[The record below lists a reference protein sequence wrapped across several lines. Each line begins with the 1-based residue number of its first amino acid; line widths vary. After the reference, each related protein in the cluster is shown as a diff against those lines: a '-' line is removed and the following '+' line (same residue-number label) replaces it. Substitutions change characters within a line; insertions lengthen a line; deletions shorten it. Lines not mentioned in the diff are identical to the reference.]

1 MLEEDRVS
9 GGTGSS
15 LAPGYTPLL
24 LSLESLSGTTARPI
38 SRIFFI
44 FFLELVEFSALLVS
58 A

>member
-15 LAPGYTPLL
+15 LAPGCTPLL
-24 LSLESLSGTTARPI
+24 LSLESLSGTSARPI
-38 SRIFFI
+38 SRIFF
-44 FFLELVEFSALLVS
+44 FFFELVEFSALLVS